1 VSAPAQ
7 SAAGGGGRSVLYELN
22 GVEKRYEGGAGAVLA
37 LAGVDLRIGEGEFVA
52 VVGASG
58 SGKSTLLQLLGALD
72 RPSAGSVRFER
83 RDLGSLGGSELA
95 DVRRDEIGFIF
106 QQFNLLPTLT
116 ALGNVEVA
124 MAPTGLD
131 AARMRERGV
140 ELLDRV
146 GLTDRGDHLPTEL
159 SGGEQQRVAIA
170 RALANRPRVVL
181 ADEPTGNLDSKNGA
195 GVLDLVGSLHADDGV
210 TVVLVTHED
219 AVADRAERRIQLADG
234 ELVG

>member
-1 VSAPAQ
+1 MS
-7 SAAGGGGRSVLYELN
+7 LYELS
-22 GVEKRYEGGAGAVLA
+22 GVERRYEGGSSAVLA
-37 LAGVDLRIGEGEFVA
+37 LAGLDLEIAEGEFVA

-72 RPSAGSVRFER
+72 LPTAGTVRFED
-83 RDLGSLGGSELA
+83 RDLGSLSGSRLA
-95 DVRRDEIGFIF
+95 DLRRDEIGFVF

-124 MAPTGLD
+124 MAPTALE
-131 AARMRERGV
+131 AAQRRERAA

-146 GLTDRGDHLPTEL
+146 GLGDRSGHLPTEL

-181 ADEPTGNLDSKNGA
+181 ADEPTGNLDSRNGA
-195 GVLDLVGSLHADDGV
+195 DVLELISNLHADTGV
-210 TVVLVTHED
+210 TVVLVTHEE
-219 AVADRAERRIQLADG
+219 AVAERAERRIQLADG
-234 ELVG
+234 ELVPEPR